1 MEEKYLTPTQAR
13 AALEDVIDGWAIS
26 PGSEDPIPLADI
38 QEALKDAAETPT
50 PEWVPFTY
58 GLHDNMQTDERV
70 EIIAM
75 KTGLSE
81 RHPVFEDLGRPFYEV
96 ILDCELNTNT
106 GEVRILGVKSS

>member
-13 AALEDVIDGWAIS
+13 AALEDVIDGWAIG

-58 GLHDNMQTDERV
+58 GMHDGYDSRERV
-70 EIIAM
+70 EIIA
-75 KTGLSE
+75 KRTGLSE
-81 RHPVFEDLGRPFYEV
+81 RHPVFEDFGRPFYEV